1 MDFPGNSQVG
11 NGLYL
16 ESGSVIRAVGN
27 PASDVAI
34 AVDPNFEIADL
45 PVKLELRYVIES
57 KRAANGLE
65 CPKTDYRL
73 RDAKNQQVLLYI
85 LAFLTPDEE
94 QRRKLRRERN
104 KVAASK
110 CRMKRKEHVTTL
122 RKASE
127 ELEAANSQL
136 ESEIA
141 YLTAER
147 EQLEMM
153 LDAHVCHMEKAAGRG
168 PA

>member
-1 MDFPGNSQVG
+1 MSWMLIEMIFLIPNFLNLRFTELNLFLTRCFRRQVG

-73 RDAKNQQVLLYI
+73 RDAKNQQVLFYI
-85 LAFLTPDEE
+85 LAFCKGLMPSFSTSLWQKFEF
-94 QRRKLRRERN
+94 
-104 KVAASK
+104 
-110 CRMKRKEHVTTL
+110 
-122 RKASE
+122 
-127 ELEAANSQL
+127 
-136 ESEIA
+136 II
-141 YLTAER
+141 Y
-147 EQLEMM
+147 
-153 LDAHVCHMEKAAGRG
+153 
-168 PA
+168 

>member
-1 MDFPGNSQVG
+1 MEPGG
-11 NGLYL
+11 
-16 ESGSVIRAVGN
+16 VIRSIGN
-27 PASDVAI
+27 PVSDGNIVM
-34 AVDPNFEIADL
+34 DPNFEIADL

-57 KRAANGLE
+57 KRAAHGLDS
-65 CPKTDYRL
+65 PKIDYRSK
-73 RDAKNQQVLLYI
+73 DSKNQQ
-85 LAFLTPDEE
+85 LTPDEE

-110 CRMKRKEHVTTL
+110 CRMKRKEHVNTL
-122 RKASE
+122 RKAAE
-127 ELEAANSQL
+127 ELETANSQL

-153 LDAHVCHMEKAAGRG
+153 LDAHVCNMDKAAGRG

>member
-1 MDFPGNSQVG
+1 MSWMLIEVIFLIPNFLNQRFTELNLFLTRCFRCKVG

-73 RDAKNQQVLLYI
+73 RDAKNQQVLFYI
-85 LAFLTPDEE
+85 LAFCKGLMPSFSTSLWQKFEF
-94 QRRKLRRERN
+94 
-104 KVAASK
+104 
-110 CRMKRKEHVTTL
+110 
-122 RKASE
+122 
-127 ELEAANSQL
+127 
-136 ESEIA
+136 II
-141 YLTAER
+141 Y
-147 EQLEMM
+147 
-153 LDAHVCHMEKAAGRG
+153 
-168 PA
+168 

>member
-1 MDFPGNSQVG
+1 MDFPVNSQVG
-11 NGLYL
+11 NGLYM
-16 ESGSVIRAVGN
+16 ESGSVIRTVGN
-27 PASDVAI
+27 PGSDGTLTM
-34 AVDPNFEIADL
+34 DPNFEIADL

-57 KRAANGLE
+57 KRAAHGLPD
-65 CPKTDYRL
+65 CPKIDPCSK
-73 RDAKNQQVLLYI
+73 DAKNQQ
-85 LAFLTPDEE
+85 LTPDEE

-110 CRMKRKEHVTTL
+110 CRMKRKEHVNTL

-153 LDAHVCHMEKAAGRG
+153 LDAHVCHMEKTAGRG

>member
-1 MDFPGNSQVG
+1 MDFPVSSQAS
-11 NGLYL
+11 NGVYM
-16 ESGSVIRAVGN
+16 EPGGVIRSIGN
-27 PASDVAI
+27 PVPDGNIV
-34 AVDPNFEIADL
+34 VDPNFEIADL

-57 KRAANGLE
+57 KRAAHGLD
-65 CPKTDYRL
+65 CPTIDHRSKDL
-73 RDAKNQQVLLYI
+73 KKQQ
-85 LAFLTPDEE
+85 LTPDEE

-110 CRMKRKEHVTTL
+110 CRMKRKEHVNTL
-122 RKASE
+122 RKASD

-153 LDAHVCHMEKAAGRG
+153 LDAHVCNMDKAAGRG

>member
-73 RDAKNQQVLLYI
+73 RDAKNQQ
-85 LAFLTPDEE
+85 LTPDEE

>member
-73 RDAKNQQVLLYI
+73 RDAKNQQ
-85 LAFLTPDEE
+85 LTPDEE

-104 KVAASK
+104 
-110 CRMKRKEHVTTL
+110 
-122 RKASE
+122 KASE

>member
-1 MDFPGNSQVG
+1 MEFPVNPQAGSG
-11 NGLYL
+11 MYL
-16 ESGSVIRAVGN
+16 ESGTVIRSIGN
-27 PASDVAI
+27 PVPDGDM

-57 KRAANGLE
+57 KRAAHGLD
-65 CPKTDYRL
+65 CPKSDYRSK
-73 RDAKNQQVLLYI
+73 DFKNQQ
-85 LAFLTPDEE
+85 LTPDEE

-110 CRMKRKEHVTTL
+110 CRMKRKEHVNTL

-153 LDAHVCHMEKAAGRG
+153 LDAHVCNMEKTAGRG